1 MPRTYITPEQIATA
15 RARVLKGDSQSAI
28 ARDLGVSRDAMGYHL
43 RGGKAYYSGK
53 RPWGTSL
60 RAAKLALAAG
70 NHAEAAYHF
79 TATAKILINL

>member
-1 MPRTYITPEQIATA
+1 MPRSFITPEQIATA
-15 RARVLKGDSQSAI
+15 RARLLKGDSQAAI

-43 RGGKAYYSGK
+43 RGGKAFQIGK

-60 RAAKLALAAG
+60 RSAKLALAAG

-79 TATAKILINL
+79 TAVAKVLINL